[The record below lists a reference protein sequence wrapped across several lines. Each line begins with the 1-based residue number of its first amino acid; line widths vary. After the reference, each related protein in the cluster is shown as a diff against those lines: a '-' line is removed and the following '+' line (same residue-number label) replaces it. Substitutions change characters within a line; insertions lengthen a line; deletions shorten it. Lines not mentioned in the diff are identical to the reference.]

1 MASLHR
7 ITTPQ
12 TQRSPIILEVG
23 MMFVKVGFA
32 GDSAPIAIV
41 PSLGR
46 LPNGNLTRLF
56 GPMRLAQRMEI
67 LTTFLSDLYF
77 KVLLCNARDRKVVV
91 LLNPFEP
98 HDIEKALLA
107 VLLTVLEV
115 PGVSLVSPH
124 MTIFPAIG
132 IIHTGLIIDIGSVTR
147 IIPVAHNAA
156 IVGSW
161 EVLPHIGFSGL
172 VRFVKEGLSTG
183 CDIRRIRLPSDDS
196 AYSED
201 SAEMSSIDSIES
213 LKQSINVE
221 ELCLELD
228 FPPFPDINRLTVEAG
243 EKRVELRICG
253 TFLEKIMETFFQHDL
268 DGNSLPSAILEV
280 ILKVGET
287 STSFRWAMMENM
299 IVVGGVAAVKNFL
312 PRLNAELSVAARDS
326 SFVEKLRQPK
336 FRFVSTQKIP
346 TNIVGWSGSQRR

>member
-1 MASLHR
+1 
-7 ITTPQ
+7 
-12 TQRSPIILEVG
+12 
-23 MMFVKVGFA
+23 
-32 GDSAPIAIV
+32 
-41 PSLGR
+41 
-46 LPNGNLTRLF
+46 
-56 GPMRLAQRMEI
+56 MRLAQRMEI

-107 VLLTVLEV
+107 
-115 PGVSLVSPH
+115 
-124 MTIFPAIG
+124 
-132 IIHTGLIIDIGSVTR
+132 
-147 IIPVAHNAA
+147 VAHNAA

-221 ELCLELD
+221 ELCLELVNRWLACTTSKRSRKIATGEPYGPD

-280 ILKVGET
+280 ILKCPIDL
-287 STSFRWAMMENM
+287 RRAMMENM

-346 TNIVGWSGSQRR
+346 TNIVGWRGCSVLTHADYFPPNACFSREDYMLRATPHNVSSLLKEWCYVGKDRRVSRC